1 MTKSDVAYLQGR
13 MFVIVLCIGVIA
25 VPAFL
30 VGVPSSAR
38 ACHQSDRSKIAPIS
52 LSHGTR

>member
-13 MFVIVLCIGVIA
+13 MFVGVLCIGVIA

-30 VGVPSSAR
+30 VGFLVGRISVKR
-38 ACHQSDRSKIAPIS
+38 AAVSGDEYPDYS
-52 LSHGTR
+52 